1 MAHELEIRNGKAQI
15 AYSGEVPWH
24 GMGTKVDSNLT
35 PAEIQVAAGL
45 DWDVTKET
53 MTTSSGI
60 EIKGKKAL
68 VRSGDN
74 KVLDVVGDNWNPVQN
89 DEAFEFF
96 SEFVN
101 AGDMEM
107 HTAGSLK
114 GGKMVWAL
122 AKVKESFDVL
132 KGDQVDSYLLF
143 SNPHMYGKS
152 IDVRFTPIR
161 VVCNN
166 TLSLSLEMSSA
177 NATKMSHRKVFDPS
191 EVKETMGLAHDK
203 FEKFRETAQFL
214 ASRQFNSDSLIQ
226 YYNEVFPRTYKGK
239 TEVKVK
245 SVEDLTNNAK
255 KAYDLLGTQAG
266 AEFGKGSWWSAFNSV
281 TYFTDHE
288 MGRNADSRLSSAW
301 FGANQTRKV
310 KALEKAVEF
319 AL

>member
-45 DWDVTKET
+45 DWDVQKET